1 MPIYIPVA
9 NRMTDRATMLA
20 FMQQYDFATLIS
32 NSSAGTP
39 QVSYTPIM
47 VSHDEHSVTLE
58 FHLARANTHN
68 QLLQDGTAVTAIFH
82 GPHAFITP
90 RWYESQG
97 AVPTWNYA
105 VVHASGVAHAI
116 NDPDDAMPMLN
127 RLTQFYDSAHPG
139 YTMDDVGH
147 MLQGIV
153 AYRMVVDTLEGK
165 FKLGQNRPMADRV
178 GMREQL
184 EQSHNQRSQ
193 ALAKLMRTYEP
204 EE

>member
-1 MPIYIPVA
+1 MDDVGHMLQGIVA
-9 NRMTDRATMLA
+9 YRMVVD
-20 FMQQYDFATLIS
+20 
-32 NSSAGTP
+32 
-39 QVSYTPIM
+39 
-47 VSHDEHSVTLE
+47 TLE
-58 FHLARANTHN
+58 GKFKLG
-68 QLLQDGTAVTAIFH
+68 Q
-82 GPHAFITP
+82 
-90 RWYESQG
+90 
-97 AVPTWNYA
+97 
-105 VVHASGVAHAI
+105 
-116 NDPDDAMPMLN
+116 N

>member
-32 NSSAGTP
+32 NGPDGTP

-47 VSHDEHSVTLE
+47 VSHDDTSVTLE
-58 FHLARANTHN
+58 FHLARANPHN
-68 QLLQDGTAVTAIFH
+68 RLLQDGVAVTAIFH
-82 GPHAFITP
+82 GPHAFISP
-90 RWYESQG
+90 SWYESTG

-105 VVHASGVAHAI
+105 VVHATGIAQAI
-116 NDPDDAMPMLN
+116 SDHDDAMPMLN
-127 RLTQFYDSAHPG
+127 RLTQFYDPQHPG
-139 YTMDDVGH
+139 YSMDDVGH

-153 AYRMVVDTLEGK
+153 AYRMPVDTLEGK

-178 GMREQL
+178 GMRTQL
-184 EQSHNQRSQ
+184 EQSKNQRSL
-193 ALAKLMRTYEP
+193 ALAKLMRTSEG